1 MKKSNFYLALSL
13 GVITFSL
20 VWLFLVFYSI
30 QGGFGEP
37 HNTPRTIPFFLGI
50 CLLILGVIFL
60 VQYFLSYRPKSQTV
74 PFRIVEIRNVFICII
89 SFLIYSFALEAVGFL
104 ISTPLIIFF
113 LTRFILKEKSWKLN
127 YLFPIVMTGSI
138 YIIFIYLLQSS
149 LPRGTIIQLF

>member
-1 MKKSNFYLALSL
+1 MD
-13 GVITFSL
+13 
-20 VWLFLVFYSI
+20 
-30 QGGFGEP
+30 
-37 HNTPRTIPFFLGI
+37 
-50 CLLILGVIFL
+50 
-60 VQYFLSYRPKSQTV
+60 
-74 PFRIVEIRNVFICII
+74 PFRLVEIRNVVICII

>member
-13 GVITFSL
+13 GVITFSF

-30 QGGFGEP
+30 QGGYGESL
-37 HNTPRTIPFFLGI
+37 NTPRTIPFFLGI

-89 SFLIYSFALEAVGFL
+89 SFSIYSFALEAVGFL

-113 LTRFILKEKSWKLN
+113 LNRFILKEKSWKLN

-149 LPRGTIIQLF
+149 LPRGTVIQLF

>member
-37 HNTPRTIPFFLGI
+37 RNTPRTIPFFLGI

-60 VQYFLSYRPKSQTV
+60 VQYFLSYRPKSQMD
-74 PFRIVEIRNVFICII
+74 PFRLVEIRNVVICII
-89 SFLIYSFALEAVGFL
+89 SFFNLFVCIGSGWIFNFHSFNY
-104 ISTPLIIFF
+104 FF
-113 LTRFILKEKSWKLN
+113 LN
-127 YLFPIVMTGSI
+127 
-138 YIIFIYLLQSS
+138 
-149 LPRGTIIQLF
+149 

>member
-13 GVITFSL
+13 GVITFSF

-30 QGGFGEP
+30 QGGYGESR
-37 HNTPRTIPFFLGI
+37 NTPRTIPFFLGI

-60 VQYFLSYRPKSQTV
+60 VQYFLSYRPKSQTD
-74 PFRIVEIRNVFICII
+74 PFRIVEIRNVFTCII

-113 LTRFILKEKSWKLN
+113 LNRFILKEKSWKLN

-149 LPRGTIIQLF
+149 LPRGTVIQLF

>member
-1 MKKSNFYLALSL
+1 VKKSNFYLALSL
-13 GVITFSL
+13 GVITFSF

-30 QGGFGEP
+30 QGGYGESR
-37 HNTPRTIPFFLGI
+37 NTPRTIPFFLGI

-60 VQYFLSYRPKSQTV
+60 VQYFLSYRPKSQTD
-74 PFRIVEIRNVFICII
+74 PFRIVEIRNVFTCII

-113 LTRFILKEKSWKLN
+113 LNRFILKEKSWKLN

-149 LPRGTIIQLF
+149 LPRGTVIQLF